1 MARAEAAR
9 AEQAAA
15 EANQGVT
22 VEEARVEDRLRTA
35 DAVDPDVNTR
45 TDDYRPTE
53 PGTHAA
59 TDRDDVSAHTTGTT
73 TGETTGETILEPQRE
88 DTRYRSDPA

>member
-1 MARAEAAR
+1 M
-9 AEQAAA
+9 
-15 EANQGVT
+15 
-22 VEEARVEDRLRTA
+22 D
-35 DAVDPDVNTR
+35 TR

-59 TDRDDVSAHTTGTT
+59 TDREDVSAHS
-73 TGETTGETILEPQRE
+73 TGETTGETVLDPQRE